1 MGTNRGR
8 GAQGWANCG
17 LRTPRYHAAVDVSRP
32 STARRRDPGS
42 VLALGA
48 GFLGAHVIRRLLDNG
63 HRVRVLSRSRPHG
76 RAQQLTA
83 GAEVIVGDAGVTKT
97 VAEAVVGMDHV
108 VFALGSLV
116 PPEAEQEPHL
126 DLSLTLQPLLELLG
140 VLAQGPRL
148 PVSYLSSG
156 GTVYGNA
163 PSFPI
168 PESAPTVP
176 LCVYGITRLTAERF
190 VLRYG
195 AMNGADVRLLRIGN
209 AYGTG
214 QTTARGQGIV
224 GTALERCRTGEPLV
238 LYGEGHIWRDF
249 VHAEDI
255 GVAIAGLVET
265 GGPPVVNI
273 GSGVAT
279 SMSEVVAL
287 AREVSGRSLATTSKD
302 FRDFDLPR
310 VQLDISLLQSLV
322 DYHPRSLR
330 EGMQEVWADMMVQ
343 PAPGA
348 GQASPPK

>member
-8 GAQGWANCG
+8 RAPFPSECRPGA
-17 LRTPRYHAAVDVSRP
+17 PRYHAAVHVSRP
-32 STARRRDPGS
+32 SFARPRAASS
-42 VLALGA
+42 VLVLGA
-48 GFLGAHVIRRLLDNG
+48 GFIGGHVVRRLLDNG
-63 HRVRVLSRSRPHG
+63 HGVRVLSRSRPHG
-76 RAQQLTA
+76 RAEELTA
-83 GAEVIVGDAGVTKT
+83 GAEVIIGDAGVTKT

-140 VLAQGPRL
+140 VLENGPRL
-148 PVSYLSSG
+148 PLSYLSSG

-163 PSFPI
+163 LSFPI
-168 PESAPTVP
+168 PETAPTVP
-176 LCVYGITRLTAERF
+176 LCVYGITRLAAERF

-195 AMNGADVRLLRIGN
+195 TMNDVRVRLLRIGN

-238 LYGEGHIWRDF
+238 LYGNGQISRDF

-255 GVAIAGLVET
+255 GLAIAELVVA
-265 GGPPVVNI
+265 GGPSIVNI
-273 GSGVAT
+273 GSGVAST
-279 SMSEVVAL
+279 VNEVVAL
-287 AREVSGRSLATTSKD
+287 ARQVSGKPLPILPKD
-302 FRDFDLPR
+302 ARDFDLPR

-322 DYHPRSLR
+322 DFRPRSLR
-330 EGMQEVWADMMVQ
+330 DGIEQMWHDITIE

-348 GQASPPK
+348 RAN

>member
-1 MGTNRGR
+1 
-8 GAQGWANCG
+8 
-17 LRTPRYHAAVDVSRP
+17 
-32 STARRRDPGS
+32 
-42 VLALGA
+42 
-48 GFLGAHVIRRLLDNG
+48 LLDND

-76 RAQQLTA
+76 RAQLLTA
-83 GAEVIVGDAGVTKT
+83 GAEVVVGDAGVTKT

-163 PSFPI
+163 TSFPI
-168 PESAPTVP
+168 SETAPTVP
-176 LCVYGITRLTAERF
+176 LSVYGITRLTAERY

-195 AMNGADVRLLRIGN
+195 ALNDVAVRLLRIGN

-224 GTALERCRTGEPLV
+224 GTALERCRTGDPLV
-238 LYGEGHIWRDF
+238 LYGDGHISRDF

-255 GVAIAGLVET
+255 ALAAAALVRA

-279 SMSEVVAL
+279 PMSDVVDL
-287 AREVSGRSLATTSKD
+287 AREVSGRPLETTTKGP
-302 FRDFDLPR
+302 RDFDLPR
-310 VQLDISLLQSLV
+310 VQLDISLLESLV
-322 DYHPRSLR
+322 DYRPRSIR
-330 EGMQEVWADMMVQ
+330 TGMQQVWADMSADQ
-343 PAPGA
+343 RA
-348 GQASPPK
+348 

>member
-1 MGTNRGR
+1 MD
-8 GAQGWANCG
+8 
-17 LRTPRYHAAVDVSRP
+17 LRRP
-32 STARRRDPGS
+32 STARGREPGS
-42 VLALGA
+42 VLVLGA
-48 GFLGAHVIRRLLDNG
+48 GFLGTHVVRRLLDNG
-63 HRVRVLSRSRPHG
+63 HRVRVLSRSRTHG
-76 RAQQLTA
+76 RAQHLTT
-83 GAEVIVGDAGVTKT
+83 GAEIVVGDAGVTKT

-156 GTVYGNA
+156 GTVYGTA

-168 PESAPTVP
+168 PEAAPTVP

-195 AMNGADVRLLRIGN
+195 AMNEVAVRLLRIGN

-238 LYGEGHIWRDF
+238 VYGDGRVQRDF

-255 GVAIAGLVET
+255 GLAVAALVAA
-265 GGPPVVNI
+265 GGPPIVNV
-273 GSGVAT
+273 GTGVAT
-279 SMSEVVAL
+279 PMSDVISL
-287 AREVSGRSLATTSKD
+287 AREVSGRPLETTPKD
-302 FRDFDLPR
+302 SRDFDLPR
-310 VQLDISLLQSLV
+310 VQLDVSLLQSLV
-322 DYHPRSLR
+322 DYRPRTLR
-330 EGMQEVWADMMVQ
+330 EGMAQVWADMTTQ
-343 PAPGA
+343 PRD
-348 GQASPPK
+348 

>member
-1 MGTNRGR
+1 M
-8 GAQGWANCG
+8 
-17 LRTPRYHAAVDVSRP
+17 VVSRF
-32 STARRRDPGS
+32 STAPRRDAGS
-42 VLALGA
+42 VLVLGA
-48 GFLGAHVIRRLLDNG
+48 GFLGAHVVRRLLDDG

-83 GAEVIVGDAGVTKT
+83 GAEVIIGDAGVTKT

-140 VLAQGPRL
+140 VLEKGPRL
-148 PVSYLSSG
+148 AVSYLSSG

-163 PSFPI
+163 LSFPI
-168 PESAPTVP
+168 PETAPTAP
-176 LCVYGITRLTAERF
+176 LCVYGITRLAAERF

-195 AMNGADVRLLRIGN
+195 AINDIHVQLLRIGN

-224 GTALERCRTGEPLV
+224 GTALECCRTGEPLV
-238 LYGEGHIWRDF
+238 LYGDGQISRDF

-255 GVAIAGLVET
+255 GLAIAGLVVA
-265 GGPPVVNI
+265 GGPSVVNI
-273 GSGVAT
+273 GSGVAST
-279 SMSEVVAL
+279 INEVVAL
-287 AREVSGRSLATTSKD
+287 ARQVSGRPLPILPKD
-302 FRDFDLPR
+302 ARDFDLPR

-322 DYHPRSLR
+322 DFRPRSLR
-330 EGMQEVWADMMVQ
+330 EGIEQMWRDVMIE
-343 PAPGA
+343 PTHGA
-348 GQASPPK
+348 GAN

>member
-1 MGTNRGR
+1 M
-8 GAQGWANCG
+8 
-17 LRTPRYHAAVDVSRP
+17 HVSRP
-32 STARRRDPGS
+32 TAARRRPAGS
-42 VLALGA
+42 VLVLGA
-48 GFLGAHVIRRLLDNG
+48 GFIGGHVVRRLLDNG

-76 RAQQLTA
+76 RAQQLAA

-163 PSFPI
+163 PSFPL
-168 PESAPTVP
+168 PETAPTVP
-176 LCVYGITRLTAERF
+176 LSVYGITRLTAERF

-195 AMNGADVRLLRIGN
+195 AMHDADVRLLRIGN

-238 LYGEGHIWRDF
+238 LFGEGQVWRDF

-255 GVAIAGLVET
+255 GLAIAGLVDA

-273 GSGVAT
+273 GSGIAT
-279 SMSEVVAL
+279 SMSEVVEL
-287 AREVSGRSLATTSKD
+287 AREVSGRQLVIASKD

-310 VQLDISLLQSLV
+310 VQLDISLLRSLV
-322 DYHPRSLR
+322 DYEPRTLR
-330 EGMQEVWADMMVQ
+330 AGMQQVWADMTTE
-343 PAPGA
+343 PAA
-348 GQASPPK
+348 GVVDDQSPRAK

>member
-1 MGTNRGR
+1 
-8 GAQGWANCG
+8 
-17 LRTPRYHAAVDVSRP
+17 
-32 STARRRDPGS
+32 
-42 VLALGA
+42 
-48 GFLGAHVIRRLLDNG
+48 
-63 HRVRVLSRSRPHG
+63 VLSRSRPHG

-83 GAEVIVGDAGVTKT
+83 GADIIIGDAGVTKT

-140 VLAQGPRL
+140 ALAQGPRL
-148 PVSYLSSG
+148 PVSYMSSG

-168 PESAPTVP
+168 AETAPAVP
-176 LCVYGITRLTAERF
+176 LCVYGITRLTAERY

-195 AMNGADVRLLRIGN
+195 AMNDVDVRLLRIGN

-214 QTTARGQGIV
+214 QATARGQGIV

-238 LYGEGHIWRDF
+238 LYGDGQVWRDF

-255 GVAIAGLVET
+255 GHAVAALVDAG
-265 GGPPVVNI
+265 GASIVNI
-273 GSGVAT
+273 GSGVAI
-279 SMSEVVAL
+279 SMSDVVTL
-287 AREVSGRSLATTSKD
+287 AREVSGRPLATTSKD
-302 FRDFDLPR
+302 YRDFDLPR

-322 DYHPRSLR
+322 DYRPRTLR
-330 EGMQEVWADMMVQ
+330 EGMQQVWNDMIREST
-343 PAPGA
+343 AGA
-348 GQASPPK
+348 VTDPSPRAQ

>member
-1 MGTNRGR
+1 M
-8 GAQGWANCG
+8 
-17 LRTPRYHAAVDVSRP
+17 DVSRP
-32 STARRRDPGS
+32 STARRRTAGS
-42 VLALGA
+42 VLVLGA
-48 GFLGAHVIRRLLDNG
+48 GFIGGHVVRRLLDDG

-76 RAQQLTA
+76 RAQHLTA

-97 VAEAVVGMDHV
+97 VAEAVVGVDHV

-126 DLSLTLQPLLELLG
+126 DLTLTLQPLLELLD

-163 PSFPI
+163 ASFPI
-168 PESAPTVP
+168 PETAPTVP
-176 LCVYGITRLTAERF
+176 LSAYGITRLSAERF

-195 AMNGADVRLLRIGN
+195 AMHKTHVRLLRIGN

-238 LYGEGHIWRDF
+238 LYGDGQVWRDF

-255 GVAIAGLVET
+255 GIAVAGLIDAE
-265 GGPPVVNI
+265 GPPVVNV
-273 GSGVAT
+273 GSGVTT
-279 SMSEVVAL
+279 SISEVVDL
-287 AREVSGRSLATTSKD
+287 AREVSGQPLLIASKD
-302 FRDFDLPR
+302 SRDFDLPK
-310 VQLDISLLQSLV
+310 VQLDISVLRSLV
-322 DYHPRSLR
+322 DYQPRALR
-330 EGMQEVWADMMVQ
+330 TGMEQVWADMSKE
-343 PAPGA
+343 PAA
-348 GQASPPK
+348 D

>member
-1 MGTNRGR
+1 MGG
-8 GAQGWANCG
+8 
-17 LRTPRYHAAVDVSRP
+17 
-32 STARRRDPGS
+32 
-42 VLALGA
+42 
-48 GFLGAHVIRRLLDNG
+48 HVVRRLLDNG

-76 RAQQLTA
+76 RAQHLTA
-83 GAEVIVGDAGVTKT
+83 GAEVVIGDAGVTKT
-97 VAEAVVGMDHV
+97 VADAVVGMDHV

-163 PSFPI
+163 KSFPI
-168 PESAPTVP
+168 PETAPTVP
-176 LCVYGITRLTAERF
+176 LSAYGITRLTAERF

-195 AMNGADVRLLRIGN
+195 ALHDTDVRLLRIGN
-209 AYGTG
+209 AYGPG

-238 LYGEGHIWRDF
+238 LYGEGRVRRDF

-255 GVAIAGLVET
+255 GLAVAALVVA
-265 GGPPVVNI
+265 GGPPVVNV

-279 SMSEVVAL
+279 PIREVLAL
-287 AREVSGRSLATTSKD
+287 AREVTGRPLATISKD
-302 FRDFDLPR
+302 GRDFDLAR
-310 VQLDISLLQSLV
+310 VQLDVSLLRSLV
-322 DYHPRSLR
+322 DYEPRPLL
-330 EGMQEVWADMMVQ
+330 EGMQQVWADMAAV
-343 PAPGA
+343 PR
-348 GQASPPK
+348 S

>member
-1 MGTNRGR
+1 
-8 GAQGWANCG
+8 
-17 LRTPRYHAAVDVSRP
+17 
-32 STARRRDPGS
+32 
-42 VLALGA
+42 
-48 GFLGAHVIRRLLDNG
+48 VI
-63 HRVRVLSRSRPHG
+63 
-76 RAQQLTA
+76 
-83 GAEVIVGDAGVTKT
+83 GDAGVTKT
-97 VAEAVVGMDHV
+97 VAEAVIGMDHV

-195 AMNGADVRLLRIGN
+195 AINDADVRLLRIGN

-238 LYGEGHIWRDF
+238 LYGEGQVWRDF

-255 GVAIAGLVET
+255 GVAVAGLVES

-279 SMSEVVAL
+279 SMSEVVEL
-287 AREVSGRSLATTSKD
+287 ARDVSGRPLRTISKD
-302 FRDFDLPR
+302 ARDFDLLR
-310 VQLDISLLQSLV
+310 VQLDTSLLRSLV
-322 DYHPRSLR
+322 DFRPRSLSK
-330 EGMQEVWADMMVQ
+330 GMRQMWNDITTDQADAML
-343 PAPGA
+343 AD
-348 GQASPPK
+348 

>member
-1 MGTNRGR
+1 
-8 GAQGWANCG
+8 
-17 LRTPRYHAAVDVSRP
+17 VDESRP
-32 STARRRDPGS
+32 SAASRRAAGS
-42 VLALGA
+42 VLVLGA
-48 GFLGAHVIRRLLDNG
+48 GFLGAHVVRRLLDNG

-76 RAQQLTA
+76 QAQHLTA

-163 PSFPI
+163 ATFPI
-168 PESAPTVP
+168 AETAPTVP

-195 AMNGADVRLLRIGN
+195 TMNDADVRLLRIGN

-238 LYGEGHIWRDF
+238 LYGDGRITRDF
-249 VHAEDI
+249 VHAEDV
-255 GVAIAGLVET
+255 GHAIAALLVA
-265 GGPPVVNI
+265 GGPAVVNI

-279 SMSEVVAL
+279 PMNEVVTL
-287 AREVSGRSLATTSKD
+287 AREVTDRRLTTISKGT
-302 FRDFDLPR
+302 RDFDLPR
-310 VQLDISLLQSLV
+310 VQLDTSILRSLIS
-322 DYHPRSLR
+322 YEPRCLR
-330 EGMQEVWADMMVQ
+330 EGMQQMWAEMATADRL
-343 PAPGA
+343 
-348 GQASPPK
+348 

>member
-1 MGTNRGR
+1 V
-8 GAQGWANCG
+8 
-17 LRTPRYHAAVDVSRP
+17 HVSRP
-32 STARRRDPGS
+32 STARRRAAGS
-42 VLALGA
+42 ILVLGA
-48 GFLGAHVIRRLLDNG
+48 GFIGGHIARRLLDNG

-83 GAEVIVGDAGVTKT
+83 GAEVIIGDAGVTKT

-168 PESAPTVP
+168 PETAPTVP
-176 LCVYGITRLTAERF
+176 LSVYGITRLTAERF

-195 AMNGADVRLLRIGN
+195 AMHDTDVRLLRIGN

-238 LYGEGHIWRDF
+238 LFGEGRVWRDF

-255 GVAIAGLVET
+255 GLAVAGLIDA

-273 GSGVAT
+273 GSGIAT
-279 SMSEVVAL
+279 SMSEVVEL
-287 AREVSGRSLATTSKD
+287 AREVSGCQFVVASKD

-310 VQLDISLLQSLV
+310 VQLDISLLRSLV
-322 DYHPRSLR
+322 DYEPRTLR
-330 EGMQEVWADMMVQ
+330 AGMRQVWAEMTRE
-343 PAPGA
+343 PAPWVVEDRSSRA
-348 GQASPPK
+348 K

>member
-1 MGTNRGR
+1 
-8 GAQGWANCG
+8 
-17 LRTPRYHAAVDVSRP
+17 VV
-32 STARRRDPGS
+32 
-42 VLALGA
+42 
-48 GFLGAHVIRRLLDNG
+48 RRLLDNG

-76 RAQQLTA
+76 RAEQLTG

-126 DLSLTLQPLLELLG
+126 DLTLTLQPLLELLG

-156 GTVYGNA
+156 GTVYGYA

-168 PESAPTVP
+168 PETAPTVP

-195 AMNGADVRLLRIGN
+195 TMNDTDVRLLRIGN

-238 LYGEGHIWRDF
+238 LYGDGQASRDF

-255 GVAIAGLVET
+255 GQAVAALVDAR
-265 GGPPVVNI
+265 GPFVVNI

-279 SMSEVVAL
+279 SMSDIVTL
-287 AREVSGRSLATTSKD
+287 AREVSGRLLTTVSKD
-302 FRDFDLPR
+302 PRDFDLPR
-310 VQLDISLLQSLV
+310 VQLDVSLLRSIV
-322 DYHPRSLR
+322 DWRPRSLD
-330 EGMQEVWADMMVQ
+330 EGMQQMWADMMTEATLGVNADGSAQ
-343 PAPGA
+343 PR
-348 GQASPPK
+348 

>member
-1 MGTNRGR
+1 
-8 GAQGWANCG
+8 
-17 LRTPRYHAAVDVSRP
+17 
-32 STARRRDPGS
+32 
-42 VLALGA
+42 VL
-48 GFLGAHVIRRLLDNG
+48 
-63 HRVRVLSRSRPHG
+63 
-76 RAQQLTA
+76 
-83 GAEVIVGDAGVTKT
+83 VGDAGVTKT

-163 PSFPI
+163 SSFPI
-168 PESAPTVP
+168 PETAPTVP

-195 AMNGADVRLLRIGN
+195 AMNDADVRLLRIGN
-209 AYGTG
+209 GYGTG

-238 LYGEGHIWRDF
+238 LYGDGQITRDF
-249 VHAEDI
+249 VHAEDV
-255 GVAIAGLVET
+255 GHAVAALVVA
-265 GGPPVVNI
+265 GGPAVVNI

-279 SMSEVVAL
+279 PMNEVVML
-287 AREVSGRSLATTSKD
+287 AREVSGRKLTIISKD
-302 FRDFDLPR
+302 DRDFDLPR
-310 VQLDISLLQSLV
+310 VQLDISIVRSLV
-322 DYHPRSLR
+322 DYEPRSLR
-330 EGMQEVWADMMVQ
+330 EGMQQMWADMAK
-343 PAPGA
+343 APRL
-348 GQASPPK
+348 

>member
-1 MGTNRGR
+1 MSRLSRARGR
-8 GAQGWANCG
+8 
-17 LRTPRYHAAVDVSRP
+17 AAD
-32 STARRRDPGS
+32 S
-42 VLALGA
+42 VLVLGA

-76 RAQQLTA
+76 RSQHLTA

-97 VAEAVVGMDHV
+97 VADAVVGMDHV

-126 DLSLTLQPLLELLG
+126 DLTLTLQPLLELLG

-163 PSFPI
+163 SAFPI
-168 PESAPTVP
+168 SEAAPTVP

-195 AMNGADVRLLRIGN
+195 AMHGADVRLLRIGN

-238 LYGEGHIWRDF
+238 LYGEGQVSRDF
-249 VHAEDI
+249 VHAKD
-255 GVAIAGLVET
+255 VALAIATLVDV

-279 SMSEVVAL
+279 TTKQVVAI
-287 AREVSGRSLATTSKD
+287 AREVSGRELAIIPKD
-302 FRDFDLPR
+302 ARDFDLAR
-310 VQLDISLLQSLV
+310 VQLDISVLRSLV
-322 DYHPRSLR
+322 DYRPRSLR
-330 EGMQEVWADMMVQ
+330 EGMQQVWDDITT
-343 PAPGA
+343 APRD
-348 GQASPPK
+348 

>member
-1 MGTNRGR
+1 
-8 GAQGWANCG
+8 
-17 LRTPRYHAAVDVSRP
+17 VDVSRP
-32 STARRRDPGS
+32 SAARRHAAGS
-42 VLALGA
+42 VLVLGA
-48 GFLGAHVIRRLLDNG
+48 GFIGGHAVRRLLDNG
-63 HRVRVLSRSRPHG
+63 HRVRVLSRSKPHG
-76 RAQQLTA
+76 RAQHLTA
-83 GAEVIVGDAGVTKT
+83 GAEVIIGDAGVTKT

-140 VLAQGPRL
+140 ILAQGPRL

-163 PSFPI
+163 TSFPI
-168 PESAPTVP
+168 PETAPTVP
-176 LCVYGITRLTAERF
+176 LSVYGITRLTAERF

-195 AMNGADVRLLRIGN
+195 AMHDTHVRLMRIGN

-224 GTALERCRTGEPLV
+224 GTALERCRTEEALV
-238 LYGEGHIWRDF
+238 LYGDGHIWRDF

-255 GVAIAGLVET
+255 GTAIAGLIEA

-279 SMSEVVAL
+279 PMCDVVDL
-287 AREVSGRSLATTSKD
+287 AREVSGRPLAIASKD
-302 FRDFDLPR
+302 ARDFDLPR
-310 VQLDISLLQSLV
+310 VQLDISLLRSLV
-322 DYHPRSLR
+322 DYQPRTLR
-330 EGMQEVWADMMVQ
+330 EGMRQVWADMTKE
-343 PAPGA
+343 PAAGA
-348 GQASPPK
+348 ADQSPPAT

>member
-1 MGTNRGR
+1 
-8 GAQGWANCG
+8 
-17 LRTPRYHAAVDVSRP
+17 
-32 STARRRDPGS
+32 
-42 VLALGA
+42 
-48 GFLGAHVIRRLLDNG
+48 VIRRLLDNG

-83 GAEVIVGDAGVTKT
+83 GAEVIVGDAGVSKT
-97 VAEAVVGMDHV
+97 VTEAVDGMDHI

-168 PESAPTVP
+168 PETAPTAP
-176 LCVYGITRLTAERF
+176 LCTYGITRLTAERF

-195 AMNGADVRLLRIGN
+195 AMHDADVRLLRIGN
-209 AYGTG
+209 AYGVG

-238 LYGEGHIWRDF
+238 VYGDGQVSRDF

-255 GVAIAGLVET
+255 GQAIAGLVDA
-265 GGPPVVNI
+265 GGPDVVNI

-279 SMSEVVAL
+279 PIREVIAI
-287 AREVSGRSLATTSKD
+287 AREVSTRQLATISKD
-302 FRDFDLPR
+302 ARDFDLRR
-310 VQLDISLLQSLV
+310 VQLDISMLRSLV
-322 DYHPRSLR
+322 AYEPRSLR
-330 EGMQEVWADMMVQ
+330 QGMQQIWNDMTTTRAD
-343 PAPGA
+343 
-348 GQASPPK
+348 

>member
-1 MGTNRGR
+1 
-8 GAQGWANCG
+8 
-17 LRTPRYHAAVDVSRP
+17 
-32 STARRRDPGS
+32 
-42 VLALGA
+42 
-48 GFLGAHVIRRLLDNG
+48 LLDNG

-76 RAQQLTA
+76 RAEQLTA
-83 GAEVIVGDAGVTKT
+83 GAEIIVGDAGVTKT
-97 VAEAVVGMDHV
+97 VGEAVVGMDHV

-140 VLAQGPRL
+140 VLAKGPRL

-163 PSFPI
+163 SSFPI
-168 PESAPTVP
+168 PETAATVP

-195 AMNGADVRLLRIGN
+195 TMNDADVRLLRIGN

-238 LYGEGHIWRDF
+238 LYGDGRITRDF
-249 VHAEDI
+249 VHAED
-255 GVAIAGLVET
+255 VAHAIAALVVA
-265 GGPPVVNI
+265 GGPAVVNI

-279 SMSEVVAL
+279 SMNEVVTL
-287 AREVSGRSLATTSKD
+287 AREITGRRLSTISKD
-302 FRDFDLPR
+302 TRDFDLPR
-310 VQLDISLLQSLV
+310 VQLDISVLRSLV
-322 DYHPRSLR
+322 EYEPRSLR
-330 EGMQEVWADMMVQ
+330 EGMQQMWAEM
-343 PAPGA
+343 ATA
-348 GQASPPK
+348 GRR

>member
-1 MGTNRGR
+1 M
-8 GAQGWANCG
+8 
-17 LRTPRYHAAVDVSRP
+17 DVSRP
-32 STARRRDPGS
+32 STAGRRAADS
-42 VLALGA
+42 VLVLGA
-48 GFLGAHVIRRLLDNG
+48 GFIGGHVVRRLLDNG

-76 RAQQLTA
+76 RARHLTA
-83 GAEVIVGDAGVTKT
+83 GADLSIGDAGVTKT

-156 GTVYGNA
+156 GTVYGHA

-168 PESAPTVP
+168 AETAPTVP
-176 LCVYGITRLTAERF
+176 LSVYGITRLTAERF

-195 AMNGADVRLLRIGN
+195 ALHDTAVRILRIGN

-238 LYGEGHIWRDF
+238 LYGDGRISRDF

-255 GVAIAGLVET
+255 AVAVAGLIGT
-265 GGPPVVNI
+265 GGPTVVNI

-279 SMSEVVAL
+279 PMSEVAEI
-287 AREVSGRSLATTSKD
+287 AREVTGRQLAIVSKD
-302 FRDFDLPR
+302 ARDFDLPR
-310 VQLDISLLQSLV
+310 VQLDVSLLRSLV
-322 DYHPRSLR
+322 DYEPRSLR
-330 EGMQEVWADMMVQ
+330 DGMRQVWTDMTKV
-343 PAPGA
+343 
-348 GQASPPK
+348 SPD

>member
-1 MGTNRGR
+1 MI
-8 GAQGWANCG
+8 
-17 LRTPRYHAAVDVSRP
+17 RP
-32 STARRRDPGS
+32 SSASRTPGS
-42 VLALGA
+42 VLVLGA
-48 GFLGAHVIRRLLDNG
+48 GFLGAHLVRRLLDNG
-63 HRVRVLSRSRPHG
+63 HRVRVLSRSRPHE
-76 RAQQLTA
+76 RAQRLTA

-97 VAEAVVGMDHV
+97 AADAVVGMDHV

-148 PVSYLSSG
+148 PVSYISSG

-168 PESAPTVP
+168 PETAPTVP

-195 AMNGADVRLLRIGN
+195 AMNDADVRLLRIGN

-238 LYGEGHIWRDF
+238 LYGDGRTTRDF
-249 VHAEDI
+249 VHVEDV
-255 GVAIAGLVET
+255 GHAIAALVVT

-279 SMSEVVAL
+279 PMNEVVTL
-287 AREVSGRSLATTSKD
+287 AREVTDRQLTTVSKD
-302 FRDFDLPR
+302 TRDFDLPR
-310 VQLDISLLQSLV
+310 VQLDISVLRSLV
-322 DYHPRSLR
+322 DYEPRSLR
-330 EGMQEVWADMMVQ
+330 EGMQQIWADIATAQ
-343 PAPGA
+343 PL
-348 GQASPPK
+348 

>member
-1 MGTNRGR
+1 
-8 GAQGWANCG
+8 
-17 LRTPRYHAAVDVSRP
+17 
-32 STARRRDPGS
+32 
-42 VLALGA
+42 
-48 GFLGAHVIRRLLDNG
+48 LLDNG

-83 GAEVIVGDAGVTKT
+83 GAEILVGDAGVTKT

-163 PSFPI
+163 SSFPI
-168 PESAPTVP
+168 PETAPTVP

-195 AMNGADVRLLRIGN
+195 SMNGADVRLLRIGN
-209 AYGTG
+209 GYGTG

-238 LYGEGHIWRDF
+238 LYGDGQITRDF
-249 VHAEDI
+249 VHAEDV
-255 GVAIAGLVET
+255 GHAVAALVVA
-265 GGPPVVNI
+265 GGPAVVNI

-279 SMSEVVAL
+279 PMNEVVML
-287 AREVSGRSLATTSKD
+287 AREVSGRKLTIISKD
-302 FRDFDLPR
+302 DRDFDLPR
-310 VQLDISLLQSLV
+310 VRLDISIVRSLV
-322 DYHPRSLR
+322 DYEPRSLR
-330 EGMQEVWADMMVQ
+330 EGMQQMWADMAK
-343 PAPGA
+343 APRL
-348 GQASPPK
+348 

>member
-1 MGTNRGR
+1 
-8 GAQGWANCG
+8 
-17 LRTPRYHAAVDVSRP
+17 
-32 STARRRDPGS
+32 
-42 VLALGA
+42 
-48 GFLGAHVIRRLLDNG
+48 
-63 HRVRVLSRSRPHG
+63 VLSRSRPHG

-83 GAEVIVGDAGVTKT
+83 GAEIIIGDAGVTKT

-140 VLAQGPRL
+140 ALAHGPRL

-163 PSFPI
+163 ASFPI
-168 PESAPTVP
+168 PETAPTVP

-195 AMNGADVRLLRIGN
+195 AMNDADVQLLRIGN

-224 GTALERCRTGEPLV
+224 GTALERCRTGEQLV
-238 LYGEGHIWRDF
+238 LYGDGQVWRDF

-255 GVAIAGLVET
+255 SLAVAALVDA
-265 GGPPVVNI
+265 GGPSVVNI

-279 SMSEVVAL
+279 SVSEVAAL
-287 AREVSGRSLATTSKD
+287 ARDVSDRQLTTVSKGA
-302 FRDFDLPR
+302 RDFDLPR
-310 VQLDISLLQSLV
+310 VQLDISVLQSII
-322 DYHPRSLR
+322 DFEPRSIR
-330 EGMQEVWADMMVQ
+330 EGMQQIWADMT
-343 PAPGA
+343 
-348 GQASPPK
+348 SEERT

>member
-1 MGTNRGR
+1 M
-8 GAQGWANCG
+8 
-17 LRTPRYHAAVDVSRP
+17 DVSRP
-32 STARRRDPGS
+32 STARRRAAGS
-42 VLALGA
+42 VLVLGA
-48 GFLGAHVIRRLLDNG
+48 GFIGGHVVRRLLDNG
-63 HRVRVLSRSRPHG
+63 HRVRVLSRSRPNG
-76 RAQQLTA
+76 RAQYLTA
-83 GAEVIVGDAGVTKT
+83 GAEVIIGDAGVTKT
-97 VAEAVVGMDHV
+97 VADAVVGMDHV

-140 VLAQGPRL
+140 ILAQGPRL

-168 PESAPTVP
+168 PETAPTVP
-176 LCVYGITRLTAERF
+176 LSVYGITRLTAERF

-195 AMNGADVRLLRIGN
+195 AMHDADVRLLRIGN

-238 LYGEGHIWRDF
+238 LYGDGRVWRDF

-255 GVAIAGLVET
+255 ALAIAGLVEA
-265 GGPPVVNI
+265 GGPSVVNI

-279 SMSEVVAL
+279 PMSEVVDI
-287 AREVSGRSLATTSKD
+287 AREVSGRQLVIASKD
-302 FRDFDLPR
+302 SRDFDLPR
-310 VQLDISLLQSLV
+310 VQLDITLLRSLV
-322 DYHPRSLR
+322 DYRPRPLR
-330 EGMQEVWADMMVQ
+330 AGMQQVWADMSAE
-343 PAPGA
+343 PASGVA
-348 GQASPPK
+348 ADQSPRAV

>member
-1 MGTNRGR
+1 M
-8 GAQGWANCG
+8 
-17 LRTPRYHAAVDVSRP
+17 DVSRP
-32 STARRRDPGS
+32 SSARRRAAHS
-42 VLALGA
+42 VLVLGA
-48 GFLGAHVIRRLLDNG
+48 GFLGSHLVRSLLDNG
-63 HRVRVLSRSRPHG
+63 HRVTVLSRSRPHG
-76 RAQQLTA
+76 RAQRLTA
-83 GAEVIVGDAGVTKT
+83 GAEVVVGDAGVTKT
-97 VAEAVVGMDHV
+97 LAEAVVGVDHV

-168 PESAPTVP
+168 PETAPTVP
-176 LCVYGITRLTAERF
+176 LSAYGITRLTAERF
-190 VLRYG
+190 ILRYG
-195 AMNGADVRLLRIGN
+195 SVHDADVRLLRIGN

-238 LYGEGHIWRDF
+238 LYGDEEVWRDF

-255 GVAIAGLVET
+255 ASTVAALVDA
-265 GGPPVVNI
+265 GGPAVVNI

-279 SMSEVVAL
+279 AMGEVVAL
-287 AREVSGRSLATTSKD
+287 AREVSGRPLTTILKD
-302 FRDFDLPR
+302 GRDFDVRR
-310 VQLDISLLQSLV
+310 VQLDISVLRSLV
-322 DYHPRSLR
+322 DYSPRSLR
-330 EGMQEVWADMMVQ
+330 EGMQQVWADMT
-343 PAPGA
+343 APSLA
-348 GQASPPK
+348 

>member
-1 MGTNRGR
+1 
-8 GAQGWANCG
+8 
-17 LRTPRYHAAVDVSRP
+17 
-32 STARRRDPGS
+32 
-42 VLALGA
+42 
-48 GFLGAHVIRRLLDNG
+48 LLDNG

-97 VAEAVVGMDHV
+97 VGEAVVGVDHV

-126 DLSLTLQPLLELLG
+126 DLTLTLQPLLELLG

-163 PSFPI
+163 SSFPI
-168 PESAPTVP
+168 PETAPTVP

-195 AMNGADVRLLRIGN
+195 SMNEADVRLLRIGN

-238 LYGEGHIWRDF
+238 LYGDGQITRDF
-249 VHAEDI
+249 VHAEDV
-255 GVAIAGLVET
+255 GHAVAALVVT
-265 GGPPVVNI
+265 GGPAVVNI

-279 SMSEVVAL
+279 PMNEVLML
-287 AREVSGRSLATTSKD
+287 AREVSGRKLTTISKD
-302 FRDFDLPR
+302 DRDFDLPR
-310 VQLDISLLQSLV
+310 VQLDISIVRSLV
-322 DYHPRSLR
+322 DYEPRSLR
-330 EGMQEVWADMMVQ
+330 EGMQQMWADMAK
-343 PAPGA
+343 APRL
-348 GQASPPK
+348 

>member
-1 MGTNRGR
+1 
-8 GAQGWANCG
+8 
-17 LRTPRYHAAVDVSRP
+17 
-32 STARRRDPGS
+32 
-42 VLALGA
+42 
-48 GFLGAHVIRRLLDNG
+48 
-63 HRVRVLSRSRPHG
+63 
-76 RAQQLTA
+76 
-83 GAEVIVGDAGVTKT
+83 
-97 VAEAVVGMDHV
+97 MDHV

-163 PSFPI
+163 ATFPI
-168 PESAPTVP
+168 AETAPTVP

-195 AMNGADVRLLRIGN
+195 TMNDADVRLLRIGN

-224 GTALERCRTGEPLV
+224 GTALERCHTGQPLV
-238 LYGEGHIWRDF
+238 LYGDGQVWRDF

-255 GVAIAGLVET
+255 GLAVAALVDA
-265 GGPPVVNI
+265 GGPSVVNI

-279 SMSEVVAL
+279 SVSEVAAL
-287 AREVSGRSLATTSKD
+287 ARDVSDRQLTTISKGA
-302 FRDFDLPR
+302 REFDLPR
-310 VQLDISLLQSLV
+310 VQLDISVLQSLI
-322 DYHPRSLR
+322 DFEPRAIR
-330 EGMQEVWADMMVQ
+330 EGMQQIWADMT
-343 PAPGA
+343 
-348 GQASPPK
+348 SDERT